1 MTTIRSLLLICAL
14 AGVGLFASC
23 DKMIPDDTESGT
35 ASSKKAEGP
44 VLAEVSGEAITLGEF
59 DEELSLLPEYTRNR
73 MKSKEQKVKR
83 LEGMIDAILL
93 RKEAK
98 RKGIDQDKEILRKVA
113 RYRDRLITE
122 KLYRQ
127 IAEERSEVT
136 EERIKQAYEERRDQY
151 MQKERVRVSQI
162 LILVPPNAGPDKDGE
177 AKAKADEVLQ
187 RARKGEDFTELAKG
201 NSEGPTASRGGDLGY
216 FSRGRMVPEFEEVAF
231 SLNPGDISDVVKTK
245 FGYHIIKMIDRQK
258 EEQLSLDAVRDRIVR
273 QLESQQR
280 REIRQTLAKDLR
292 QDAQVTIHT
301 ELLGE
306 ESVEEPAGEKEGQPK
321 AAEAKDHPSS
331 DHLH

>member
-1 MTTIRSLLLICAL
+1 MTTIRSLLLICAV
-14 AGVGLFASC
+14 AGFGLFASC
-23 DKMIPDDTESGT
+23 EKIVPDATESGT
-35 ASSKKAEGP
+35 VSSKKGEGP
-44 VLAEVSGEAITLGEF
+44 VLAEVSGEVITLGEF
-59 DEELSLLPEYTRNR
+59 DEELNLLPEYTRNR
-73 MKSKEQKVKR
+73 MKDKEQKLKR

-98 RKGIDQDKEILRKVA
+98 RIGIDQDKEIQRKVA

-136 EERIKQAYEERRDQY
+136 EERIKQAYEERKDQY
-151 MQKERVRVSQI
+151 MQKERIRVSQI
-162 LILVPPNAGPDKDGE
+162 LILVPPNAGPEKEGE
-177 AKAKADEVLQ
+177 AKAKAEEVLQ
-187 RARKGEDFTELAKG
+187 LARKGDDFTELAKG

-216 FSRGRMVPEFEEVAF
+216 FSRGRMVPEFEEAAF

-245 FGYHIIKMIDRQK
+245 FGYHIIKMIDRQQ

-292 QDAQVTIHT
+292 KDAQVVIHGD
-301 ELLGE
+301 LLGE
-306 ESVEEPAGEKEGQPK
+306 DTVDEPVGEKEGQPK
-321 AAEAKDHPSS
+321 EAEATDRPH
-331 DHLH
+331 